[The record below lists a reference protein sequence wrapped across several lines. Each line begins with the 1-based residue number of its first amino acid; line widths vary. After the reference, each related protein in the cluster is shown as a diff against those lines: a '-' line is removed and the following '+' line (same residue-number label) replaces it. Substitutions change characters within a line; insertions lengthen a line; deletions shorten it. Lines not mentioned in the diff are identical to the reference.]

1 MERAKKHKRKKEFKM
16 GVEKFLDAATAYIT
30 YEDSVKLLDD
40 PVAFPSRVIPHEF
53 GWWINVPEV
62 KLLEEDLIQ
71 PMKCADYSVRFIN
84 MIKMASKN
92 GCWWIN
98 LDCDGGYVEGL
109 EYNEWEHP
117 PQLP

>member
-1 MERAKKHKRKKEFKM
+1 M
-16 GVEKFLDAATAYIT
+16 GLEKFGDASTGHIT
-30 YEDSVKLLDD
+30 YADSLKLLEAPD
-40 PVAFPSRVIPHEF
+40 AFPSRVIPHEI

-71 PMKCADYSVRFIN
+71 PMKCAGYSERFIN

-98 LDCDGGYVEGL
+98 LDCDGEYVEGL
-109 EYNEWEHP
+109 EYNEW
-117 PQLP
+117 